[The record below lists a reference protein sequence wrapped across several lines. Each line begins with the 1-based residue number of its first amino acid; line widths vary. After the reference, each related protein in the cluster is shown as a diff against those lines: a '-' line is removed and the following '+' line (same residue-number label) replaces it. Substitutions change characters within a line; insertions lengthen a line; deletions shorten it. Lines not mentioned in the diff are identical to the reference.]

1 MLTGHSTFKAEVVG
15 TKEQAWEGGGVCRV
29 EEPVSL
35 STLSDS
41 SEKEMG
47 PCGQLFLHGN
57 SIPRKVLKVT
67 F

>member
-1 MLTGHSTFKAEVVG
+1 MEASVG
-15 TKEQAWEGGGVCRV
+15 V

-41 SEKEMG
+41 SGKEMG